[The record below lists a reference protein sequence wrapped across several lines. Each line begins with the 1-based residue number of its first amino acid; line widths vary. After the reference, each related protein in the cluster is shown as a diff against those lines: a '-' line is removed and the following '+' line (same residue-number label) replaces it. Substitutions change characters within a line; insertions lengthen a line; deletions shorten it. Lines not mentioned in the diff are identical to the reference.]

1 MWRLDWGNALTCSF
15 LARLT
20 LGMVAGYTTSKYI
33 LGAAAAA
40 AAPLL
45 IRY

>member
-1 MWRLDWGNALTCSF
+1 MAFGLGECFDLLIPCKTQ
-15 LARLT
+15 